1 MAFSEKTY
9 EPVAAKVLTK
19 QAASWGPVLKALGAL
34 LTVGEAASVEDA
46 INYTDSKSG
55 GITDWL
61 PFVGAYDAYKSG
73 DKGRQAAAVHAA
85 LLSTS
90 GAAMGK
96 AVKGTTGMYVGAGLG
111 GAIGPS
117 LTSVERAATS
127 ARMLSDTQRNIAE
140 KGNQNNNGVT
150 TAPNVTV
157 SKGNDWATAAAIS
170 LGAAGLLGLGGWGLY
185 EWLKA
190 RQEDKARDSRMK
202 MRIKTPNG
210 DDAVVDV
217 PLVNPNMSPQLEED
231 FNRGVT
237 RGVRQIARHNSFK
250 RDPQTGKLMKY
261 QDWYNQYGR
270 LEEEGN
276 TSAGDMGKAANVVNM
291 PRLNL
296 LEGTVPPAQ
305 EGTNPPVRTGFVR
318 SYLDSLT
325 KRASRERK
333 TNEATGGVTAPLL
346 TAALAGLAAKAMG
359 AGNGTALGAA
369 GVAGVAAPL
378 VGTALAATRPVR
390 AQAEQDRIDAEG
402 SGWENWLVPGLAQY
416 NQVQRARVL
425 PNALA
430 VATRAAA
437 GDEIPDIDGDGEP
450 DVVPERM
457 TITRDSLSP
466 MKLDDDF

>member
-9 EPVAAKVLTK
+9 EPVAAKAMTK
-19 QAASWGPVLKALGAL
+19 QAANWGPAFKAVGKLLGGGGSA
-34 LTVGEAASVEDA
+34 TAMDRVINGDWIWNADDIDAGRAMNFA
-46 INYTDSKSG
+46 INT
-55 GITDWL
+55 
-61 PFVGAYDAYKSG
+61 
-73 DKGRQAAAVHAA
+73 
-85 LLSTS
+85 
-90 GAAMGK
+90 
-96 AVKGTTGMYVGAGLG
+96 GLG
-111 GAIGPS
+111 FGSTHYMAKGKPLES
-117 LTSVERAATS
+117 VALFTSMPAKDLMLTSLPAARKLPE
-127 ARMLSDTQRNIAE
+127 AIDTYVNASQ
-140 KGNQNNNGVT
+140 KGNQGNNGVGT
-150 TAPNVTV
+150 DTKPGVTV
-157 SKGNDWATAAAIS
+157 NTGNDWATATAIGIGA
-170 LGAAGLLGLGGWGLY
+170 LGLAGLGGWGLY

-261 QDWYNQYGR
+261 QDWYNQYGK

-305 EGTNPPVRTGFVR
+305 EGTNQPVRTGFVR

-425 PNALA
+425 PNTLA
-430 VATRAAA
+430 VATRAAV

>member
-9 EPVAAKVLTK
+9 EPVAAKAMTK
-19 QAASWGPVLKALGAL
+19 QAGW
-34 LTVGEAASVEDA
+34 EAALKPVGKYLGSWLTGSTIVDDIA
-46 INYTDSKSG
+46 YGHKKDDWTDFLPGAAQYDMFTSG
-55 GITDWL
+55 DPSRMVVGTTAGL
-61 PFVGAYDAYKSG
+61 MPAVGA
-73 DKGRQAAAVHAA
+73 R
-85 LLSTS
+85 
-90 GAAMGK
+90 
-96 AVKGTTGMYVGAGLG
+96 AGLQG
-111 GAIGPS
+111 FGKGVAVTG
-117 LTSVERAATS
+117 LTGTAERALAK
-127 ARMLSDTQRNIAE
+127 AIEVGDTYVNGAQ
-140 KGNQNNNGVT
+140 KGNQSNNGVT

-270 LEEEGN
+270 LEEEDN

-305 EGTNPPVRTGFVR
+305 EGTNQPVRTGFVR

-390 AQAEQDRIDAEG
+390 AQAEQDRIDADG